1 MCGVFEVMSGSLVH
15 VHNKGLVELTLHTCY
30 RDSGIVGIC
39 FFTCGLTW
47 AALT

>member
-1 MCGVFEVMSGSLVH
+1 MYGLFEVMSGSLVH

-39 FFTCGLTW
+39 FLPVGLPG
-47 AALT
+47 LP